1 MKEFPGDVGIGRH
14 SIIGGNATVRG
25 EATVEHN
32 LTVKGWLRARNIVGS
47 CRGVYGASDDLV
59 RRDPAPLPGMWAV
72 VKSPTSEEITQ
83 GKIWLENHGRWVE
96 TEILLGESTIGHIWS
111 EELYEALENSRKAL
125 EGSAQCQE
133 GLAAETAARRTADS
147 ALSESLTNE
156 TEIRRR
162 ADTALSE
169 RINEESNTR
178 FLAIKQIRDY
188 IQEEAARLALDISSN
203 RNAIV
208 NIDDYI
214 IPHEIQPQIDCN
226 REAIDSLNDCIGAPT
241 RTVENE
247 LGGPPLTRPGIAPLN
262 EQGVIAARFLPSFV
276 DDVMDF
282 DGFVTE
288 SGSFAGKEY
297 KGSLG
302 EVDHRVLFNPGAKR
316 FILEVT
322 PVSSTEQPPTP
333 EYYPVWA
340 LEENQQLCL
349 GAPTAVGY
357 PPLTSKTYYCPQTTV
372 SYRWNGT
379 SLAPCGSHLEIGKEA
394 NTAYPGD
401 AGKILE
407 LEKADRTELSPVMV
421 RDAEEGAEAV
431 EPDFIALML
440 RKNEQALTAEE
451 RRQVMVNLGIGGTWQ
466 IGWLLERARKLF
478 DITVKQDG
486 AHWFTA
492 QLTRDDTT
500 RLWAFDAIDDLTDS
514 DVITALMFWPM
525 MRGRTYS
532 RCFRGAPLRF
542 AVLHNDA
549 DTAPQTGVDNG
560 AWLFA
565 DSSVEEVVMS
575 GGPGTLSAVGE
586 KTFEF
591 ASRLHVIRGYIQCY
605 NIVPSFKGC
614 VALEEVTLSSVRK
627 SVSFA
632 DSPNLSLA
640 SIARMVDSGSSGVT
654 ITLHA
659 TAFARLTEEILAAA
673 AAKNITITTP

>member
-1 MKEFPGDVGIGRH
+1 MALTTDELQSIVTQVLSALRTNSNTIGQLPPVISLGAEDSFEIAGGKRVTYETLYALINYINDERHKNLSSELGNLKRDHSADVGAISDRIAAVIRVLEEHGS
-14 SIIGGNATVRG
+14 SI
-25 EATVEHN
+25 
-32 LTVKGWLRARNIVGS
+32 
-47 CRGVYGASDDLV
+47 
-59 RRDPAPLPGMWAV
+59 
-72 VKSPTSEEITQ
+72 SEFRT
-83 GKIWLENHGRWVE
+83 RV
-96 TEILLGESTIGHIWS
+96 
-111 EELYEALENSRKAL
+111 EELDY
-125 EGSAQCQE
+125 
-133 GLAAETAARRTADS
+133 
-147 ALSESLTNE
+147 
-156 TEIRRR
+156 
-162 ADTALSE
+162 E
-169 RINEESNTR
+169 RIE
-178 FLAIKQIRDY
+178 LDQKIDY
-188 IQEEAARLALDISSN
+188 
-203 RNAIV
+203 
-208 NIDDYI
+208 
-214 IPHEIQPQIDCN
+214 N
-226 REAIDSLNDCIGAPT
+226 REAIDSLNDRIGAPT

-247 LGGPPLTRPGIAPLN
+247 LGGPPLTVPGIAPLD
-262 EQGVIAARFLPSFV
+262 ESGRVPGRFLPSYV
-276 DDVMDF
+276 DDAMDF
-282 DGFVTE
+282 DGMALNVAA
-288 SGSFAGKEY
+288 FAGERY
-297 KGSLG
+297 EGNLR
-302 EVDHRVLFNPGAKR
+302 DAFHRVLYLPGPNR

-322 PVSSTEQPPTP
+322 PSSSTGKPQAP
-333 EYYPVWA
+333 EYYPKWELGEEHA
-340 LEENQQLCL
+340 LCMGRESEE
-349 GAPTAVGY
+349 GY
-357 PPLTSKTYYCPQTTV
+357 FPLKGKTYYCPATNKA
-372 SYRWNGT
+372 YRWTGSSLVPTGSDLDLGEEAGT
-379 SLAPCGSHLEIGKEA
+379 AFA
-394 NTAYPGD
+394 GD
-401 AGKILE
+401 RGRALE

-421 RDAEEGAEAV
+421 RDTGEGAEAV

-451 RRQVMVNLGIGGTWQ
+451 RRQVMVNLGIDGTWQ

-542 AVLHNDA
+542 AILHNDA

-591 ASRLHVIRGYIQCY
+591 ASRLRVIRGYIQCY

-614 VALEEVTLSSVRK
+614 VALEEVTLDSVRK

-659 TAFARLTEEILAAA
+659 TAFARLTEEILAAV
-673 AAKNITITTP
+673 AAKTITITTP

>member
-1 MKEFPGDVGIGRH
+1 MALTSDELQSIVTQVLSALRTNSNTIGQLPPVISLGAEDSFEIDGGKRVTYETLYALINYINDERHKNLSSELGNLKRDHSADVGAIRDRIAAVIRILEEHGS
-14 SIIGGNATVRG
+14 SI
-25 EATVEHN
+25 
-32 LTVKGWLRARNIVGS
+32 
-47 CRGVYGASDDLV
+47 
-59 RRDPAPLPGMWAV
+59 
-72 VKSPTSEEITQ
+72 SEN
-83 GKIWLENHGRWVE
+83 K
-96 TEILLGESTIGHIWS
+96 STI
-111 EELYEALENSRKAL
+111 
-125 EGSAQCQE
+125 
-133 GLAAETAARRTADS
+133 D
-147 ALSESLTNE
+147 
-156 TEIRRR
+156 
-162 ADTALSE
+162 
-169 RINEESNTR
+169 
-178 FLAIKQIRDY
+178 
-188 IQEEAARLALDISSN
+188 
-203 RNAIV
+203 
-208 NIDDYI
+208 NIGDYI
-214 IPHEIQPQIDCN
+214 IPEEIQPRIDHN
-226 REAIDSLNDCIGAPT
+226 RALIERLNDSVGAPE
-241 RTVENE
+241 RTVTDDA
-247 LGGPPLTRPGIAPLN
+247 GTATVPGIAPLD
-262 EQGVIAARFLPSFV
+262 ESGRVPGRFLPSYV
-276 DDVMDF
+276 DDAMDF
-282 DGFVTE
+282 DGMALNVAA
-288 SGSFAGKEY
+288 FAGERY
-297 KGSLG
+297 EGNLR
-302 EVDHRVLFNPGAKR
+302 DAFHRVLYLVGPNR

-322 PVSSTEQPPTP
+322 PSSTTGKPQAP
-333 EYYPVWA
+333 EYYPKWELGEEHA
-340 LEENQQLCL
+340 LCMGRESEE
-349 GAPTAVGY
+349 GY
-357 PPLTSKTYYCPQTTV
+357 VPLKGKTYYCPATNKA
-372 SYRWNGT
+372 YRWTGSSLVPTGSDLDLGEEAGT
-379 SLAPCGSHLEIGKEA
+379 AFA
-394 NTAYPGD
+394 GD
-401 AGKILE
+401 RGRALE
-407 LEKADRTELSPVMV
+407 LGKADRTELSPVMV
-421 RDAEEGAEAV
+421 RDPEEGMEMP
-431 EPDFIALML
+431 EPDFPALML

-451 RRQVMVNLGIGGTWQ
+451 RRQVMVNLGIDGTWQ
-466 IGWLLERARKLF
+466 IGWLLERARTLF

-591 ASRLHVIRGYIQCY
+591 ASRLRVIRGYIPCY

-659 TAFARLTEEILAAA
+659 TAFTRLTEEILAAA
-673 AAKNITITTP
+673 ATKNITITTP

>member
-1 MKEFPGDVGIGRH
+1 MALTSDELQSIVTQVLSALRTNSNTIGQLPPVISLGAEDSFEIDGGKRVTYETLYALINYINDERHKNLSSELGNLKRDHSADVGAIRDRIAAVIRILEEHGS
-14 SIIGGNATVRG
+14 SI
-25 EATVEHN
+25 
-32 LTVKGWLRARNIVGS
+32 
-47 CRGVYGASDDLV
+47 
-59 RRDPAPLPGMWAV
+59 
-72 VKSPTSEEITQ
+72 SEN
-83 GKIWLENHGRWVE
+83 K
-96 TEILLGESTIGHIWS
+96 STI
-111 EELYEALENSRKAL
+111 
-125 EGSAQCQE
+125 
-133 GLAAETAARRTADS
+133 D
-147 ALSESLTNE
+147 
-156 TEIRRR
+156 
-162 ADTALSE
+162 
-169 RINEESNTR
+169 
-178 FLAIKQIRDY
+178 
-188 IQEEAARLALDISSN
+188 
-203 RNAIV
+203 
-208 NIDDYI
+208 NIGDYI
-214 IPHEIQPQIDCN
+214 IPEEIQPRIDHN
-226 REAIDSLNDCIGAPT
+226 RALIERLNDSVGAPE
-241 RTVENE
+241 RTVTDDA
-247 LGGPPLTRPGIAPLN
+247 GTATVPGIAPLD
-262 EQGVIAARFLPSFV
+262 ESGRVPGRFLPSYV
-276 DDVMDF
+276 DDAMDF
-282 DGFVTE
+282 DGMALNVAA
-288 SGSFAGKEY
+288 FAGERY
-297 KGSLG
+297 EGNLR
-302 EVDHRVLFNPGAKR
+302 DAFHRVLYLPGPNR

-322 PVSSTEQPPTP
+322 PSSSTGKPQAP
-333 EYYPVWA
+333 EYYPKWELGEEHA
-340 LEENQQLCL
+340 LCMGRESEE
-349 GAPTAVGY
+349 GY
-357 PPLTSKTYYCPQTTV
+357 VPLKGKTYYCPATNKA
-372 SYRWNGT
+372 YRWTGSSLVPTGSDLDLGEEAGT
-379 SLAPCGSHLEIGKEA
+379 AFA
-394 NTAYPGD
+394 GD
-401 AGKILE
+401 RGRALE
-407 LEKADRTELSPVMV
+407 LGKADREELSPVLV
-421 RDAEEGAEAV
+421 RDPEEGAEMP
-431 EPDFIALML
+431 EPDFPALML

-451 RRQVMVNLGIGGTWQ
+451 RRQVMVNLGIDGTWQ
-466 IGWLLERARKLF
+466 IGWLLERARTLF

-591 ASRLHVIRGYIQCY
+591 ASRLRVIRGYIPCY

-659 TAFARLTEEILAAA
+659 TAFTRLTEEILAAA
-673 AAKNITITTP
+673 ATKNITITTP

>member
-1 MKEFPGDVGIGRH
+1 MALTTDELQSIVTQVLSALRTNSNTIGQLPPVISLGAEDSFEIDGGKRVTYETLYALINYINDERHKNLSSELGNLKRDHSADVGAIRDRIAAVIRILEEHGS
-14 SIIGGNATVRG
+14 SI
-25 EATVEHN
+25 
-32 LTVKGWLRARNIVGS
+32 
-47 CRGVYGASDDLV
+47 
-59 RRDPAPLPGMWAV
+59 
-72 VKSPTSEEITQ
+72 SEN
-83 GKIWLENHGRWVE
+83 K
-96 TEILLGESTIGHIWS
+96 STI
-111 EELYEALENSRKAL
+111 
-125 EGSAQCQE
+125 
-133 GLAAETAARRTADS
+133 D
-147 ALSESLTNE
+147 
-156 TEIRRR
+156 
-162 ADTALSE
+162 
-169 RINEESNTR
+169 
-178 FLAIKQIRDY
+178 
-188 IQEEAARLALDISSN
+188 
-203 RNAIV
+203 
-208 NIDDYI
+208 NIGDYI
-214 IPHEIQPQIDCN
+214 IPQEIQPRIDHN
-226 REAIDSLNDCIGAPT
+226 RALIERLNDSVGAPE
-241 RTVENE
+241 RTVTDDA
-247 LGGPPLTRPGIAPLN
+247 GTATVPGIAPLD
-262 EQGVIAARFLPSFV
+262 ESGRVPGRFLPSYV
-276 DDVMDF
+276 DDAMDF
-282 DGFVTE
+282 DGMALNVAA
-288 SGSFAGKEY
+288 FAGERY
-297 KGSLG
+297 EGNLR
-302 EVDHRVLFNPGAKR
+302 DAFHRVLYLPGPNR

-322 PVSSTEQPPTP
+322 PSSSTGKPQAP
-333 EYYPVWA
+333 EYYPKWELGEEHA
-340 LEENQQLCL
+340 LCMGRESEE
-349 GAPTAVGY
+349 GY
-357 PPLTSKTYYCPQTTV
+357 VPLKGKTYYCPATNKA
-372 SYRWNGT
+372 YRWTGSSLVPTGSDLDLGEEAGT
-379 SLAPCGSHLEIGKEA
+379 AFA
-394 NTAYPGD
+394 GD
-401 AGKILE
+401 RGRALE
-407 LEKADRTELSPVMV
+407 LGKADREELSPVLV
-421 RDAEEGAEAV
+421 RDPEEGAEMP
-431 EPDFIALML
+431 EPDFPALML

-451 RRQVMVNLGIGGTWQ
+451 RRQVMVNLGIDGTWQ
-466 IGWLLERARKLF
+466 IGWLLERARTLF

-591 ASRLHVIRGYIQCY
+591 ASRLRVIRGYIPCY

-659 TAFARLTEEILAAA
+659 TAFTRLTEEILAAA
-673 AAKNITITTP
+673 ATKNITITTP

>member
-1 MKEFPGDVGIGRH
+1 MALTSDELQSIVTQVLSALRTNSNTIGQLPPVISLGAEDSFEIDGGKRVTYETLYALINYINDERHKNLSSELGNLKRDHSADVGAIRDRIAAVIRILEEHGS
-14 SIIGGNATVRG
+14 SI
-25 EATVEHN
+25 
-32 LTVKGWLRARNIVGS
+32 
-47 CRGVYGASDDLV
+47 
-59 RRDPAPLPGMWAV
+59 
-72 VKSPTSEEITQ
+72 SEN
-83 GKIWLENHGRWVE
+83 K
-96 TEILLGESTIGHIWS
+96 STI
-111 EELYEALENSRKAL
+111 
-125 EGSAQCQE
+125 
-133 GLAAETAARRTADS
+133 D
-147 ALSESLTNE
+147 
-156 TEIRRR
+156 
-162 ADTALSE
+162 
-169 RINEESNTR
+169 
-178 FLAIKQIRDY
+178 
-188 IQEEAARLALDISSN
+188 
-203 RNAIV
+203 
-208 NIDDYI
+208 NIGDYI
-214 IPHEIQPQIDCN
+214 IPEEIQPRIDHN
-226 REAIDSLNDCIGAPT
+226 RALIERLNDSVGAPE
-241 RTVENE
+241 RTVTDDA
-247 LGGPPLTRPGIAPLN
+247 GTATVPGIAPLD
-262 EQGVIAARFLPSFV
+262 ESGRVPGRFLPSYV
-276 DDVMDF
+276 DDAMDF
-282 DGFVTE
+282 DGMALNVAA
-288 SGSFAGKEY
+288 FAGERY
-297 KGSLG
+297 EGNLR
-302 EVDHRVLFNPGAKR
+302 DAFHRVLYLVGPNR

-322 PVSSTEQPPTP
+322 PSSTTGKPQAP
-333 EYYPVWA
+333 EYYPKWELGEEHA
-340 LEENQQLCL
+340 LCMGRESEE
-349 GAPTAVGY
+349 GY
-357 PPLTSKTYYCPQTTV
+357 VPLKGKTYYCPATNKA
-372 SYRWNGT
+372 YRWTGS
-379 SLAPCGSHLEIGKEA
+379 SLAPTGSDLDLGEEA
-394 NTAYPGD
+394 GTAFAGD
-401 AGKILE
+401 RGRALE

-421 RDAEEGAEAV
+421 RDPEEGAEMP
-431 EPDFIALML
+431 EPDFPALML

-451 RRQVMVNLGIGGTWQ
+451 RRQVMVNLGIDGTWQ
-466 IGWLLERARKLF
+466 IGWLLERARTLF

-591 ASRLHVIRGYIQCY
+591 ASRLRVIRGYIPCY

>member
-1 MKEFPGDVGIGRH
+1 MALTSDELQSIVTQVLSALRTNSNTIGQLPPVISLGAEDSFEIDGGKRVTYETLYALINYINDERHKNLSSELGNLKRDHSADVGAIRDRIAAVIRILEEHGS
-14 SIIGGNATVRG
+14 SI
-25 EATVEHN
+25 
-32 LTVKGWLRARNIVGS
+32 
-47 CRGVYGASDDLV
+47 
-59 RRDPAPLPGMWAV
+59 
-72 VKSPTSEEITQ
+72 SEN
-83 GKIWLENHGRWVE
+83 K
-96 TEILLGESTIGHIWS
+96 STI
-111 EELYEALENSRKAL
+111 
-125 EGSAQCQE
+125 
-133 GLAAETAARRTADS
+133 D
-147 ALSESLTNE
+147 
-156 TEIRRR
+156 
-162 ADTALSE
+162 
-169 RINEESNTR
+169 
-178 FLAIKQIRDY
+178 
-188 IQEEAARLALDISSN
+188 
-203 RNAIV
+203 
-208 NIDDYI
+208 NIGDYI
-214 IPHEIQPQIDCN
+214 IPEEIQPRIDHN
-226 REAIDSLNDCIGAPT
+226 RALIERLNDSVGAPE
-241 RTVENE
+241 RTVTDDA
-247 LGGPPLTRPGIAPLN
+247 GTATVPGIAPLD
-262 EQGVIAARFLPSFV
+262 ESGRVPGRFLPSYV
-276 DDVMDF
+276 DDAMDF
-282 DGFVTE
+282 DGMTVNVAA
-288 SGSFAGKEY
+288 FAGERY
-297 KGSLG
+297 EG
-302 EVDHRVLFNPGAKR
+302 ELRGTLHRVLYLVGPNR

-322 PVSSTEQPPTP
+322 PSSTTGKPQAP
-333 EYYPVWA
+333 EYYPKWELGEEHA
-340 LEENQQLCL
+340 LCMGRESEE
-349 GAPTAVGY
+349 GY
-357 PPLTSKTYYCPQTTV
+357 VPLKGKTYYCPATNKA
-372 SYRWNGT
+372 YRWTGS
-379 SLAPCGSHLEIGKEA
+379 SLAPTGSDLDLGEEA
-394 NTAYPGD
+394 GTAFAGD
-401 AGKILE
+401 RGRALE

-421 RDAEEGAEAV
+421 RDPEEGAEMP
-431 EPDFIALML
+431 EPDFPALML

-451 RRQVMVNLGIGGTWQ
+451 RRQVMVNLGIDGTWQ
-466 IGWLLERARKLF
+466 IGWLLERARTLF

-591 ASRLHVIRGYIQCY
+591 ASRLRVIRGYIPCY

>member
-1 MKEFPGDVGIGRH
+1 MIDFE
-14 SIIGGNATVRG
+14 T
-25 EATVEHN
+25 
-32 LTVKGWLRARNIVGS
+32 
-47 CRGVYGASDDLV
+47 LV
-59 RRDPAPLPGMWAV
+59 AKVQSL
-72 VKSPTSEEITQ
+72 K
-83 GKIWLENHGRWVE
+83 
-96 TEILLGESTIGHIWS
+96 TEICKDSISPQRLGYILEQLLVLWQSGYVSDCLLI
-111 EELYEALENSRKAL
+111 L
-125 EGSAQCQE
+125 E
-133 GLAAETAARRTADS
+133 GLASRIASGEKELSSLRRNHSADVD
-147 ALSESLTNE
+147 A
-156 TEIRRR
+156 
-162 ADTALSE
+162 
-169 RINEESNTR
+169 
-178 FLAIKQIRDY
+178 IRDR
-188 IQEEAARLALDISSN
+188 IAAVIRILEEHGSSISENKST
-203 RNAIV
+203 ID
-208 NIDDYI
+208 NIGDYI
-214 IPHEIQPQIDCN
+214 IPQEIQPRIDHN
-226 REAIDSLNDCIGAPT
+226 RALIERLNDSVGAPE
-241 RTVENE
+241 RTVTDDA
-247 LGGPPLTRPGIAPLN
+247 GTATVPGIAPLD
-262 EQGVIAARFLPSFV
+262 ESGRVPGRFLPSYV
-276 DDVMDF
+276 DDAMDF
-282 DGFVTE
+282 DGMALNVAA
-288 SGSFAGKEY
+288 FAGERY
-297 KGSLG
+297 EGNLR
-302 EVDHRVLFNPGAKR
+302 DAFHRVLYLVGPNR

-322 PVSSTEQPPTP
+322 PSSTTGKPQAP
-333 EYYPVWA
+333 EYYPKWELGEEHA
-340 LEENQQLCL
+340 LCMGRESEE
-349 GAPTAVGY
+349 GY
-357 PPLTSKTYYCPQTTV
+357 VPLKGKTYYCPATNKA
-372 SYRWNGT
+372 YRWTGSSLVPTGSDLDLGEEAGT
-379 SLAPCGSHLEIGKEA
+379 AFA
-394 NTAYPGD
+394 GD
-401 AGKILE
+401 RGRALE
-407 LEKADRTELSPVMV
+407 LGKADREELSPVLV
-421 RDAEEGAEAV
+421 RDPEEGMEMP
-431 EPDFIALML
+431 EPDFPALML

-451 RRQVMVNLGIGGTWQ
+451 RRQVMVNLGIDGTWQ

-492 QLTRDDTT
+492 QLTRDDIT

-591 ASRLHVIRGYIQCY
+591 ASRLRVIRGYIQCY

-614 VALEEVTLSSVRK
+614 VALEEVTLDSVRK

-673 AAKNITITTP
+673 ATKNITITTP